1 MIFISA
7 VFPRILVG
15 FLLWNLRQIQVRRA
29 RFSIVWFVLVIGFF
43 LILMFI
49 LRAIAA
55 RWALSLMLKQGL
67 VIVAPV
73 TKWMTLAVSFQIKTA
88 PKRDRLHQRAAQEI
102 RSISPMAINTKLN
115 TT

>member
-1 MIFISA
+1 MIFILA

-15 FLLWNLRQIQVRRA
+15 FLLWSLRQIQVRRA

-43 LILMFI
+43 LILLFI

-67 VIVAPV
+67 VIVVRAM
-73 TKWMTLAVSFQIKTA
+73 KWMILAVSFQMKMA
-88 PKRDRLHQRAAQEI
+88 PARGLRRRRVAQET
-102 RSISPMAINTKLN
+102 RSISPMATNIRSSMT
-115 TT
+115 